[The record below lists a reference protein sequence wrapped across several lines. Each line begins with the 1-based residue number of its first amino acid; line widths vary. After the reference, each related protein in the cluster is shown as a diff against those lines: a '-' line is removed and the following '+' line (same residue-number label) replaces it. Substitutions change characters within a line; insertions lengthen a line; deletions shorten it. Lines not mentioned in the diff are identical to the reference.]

1 MQAKV
6 PEQCLPDL
14 QPSSFTHLKYMYFP
28 VPRARH
34 CAGPWGPG
42 AVGRR
47 ALGIKAR
54 TQSSELLVLPPG
66 GSDCLNHP
74 ASLGLSF
81 LSNNKDGVN
90 NLKIAFQ
97 L

>member
-14 QPSSFTHLKYMYFP
+14 QPSSFTHLKYMNFP

-42 AVGRR
+42 AVGPR
-47 ALGIKAR
+47 ALGITVLRA
-54 TQSSELLVLPPG
+54 TSPYPLV
-66 GSDCLNHP
+66 
-74 ASLGLSF
+74 
-81 LSNNKDGVN
+81 GVTV
-90 NLKIAFQ
+90 
-97 L
+97 